1 MGVKFGFTA
10 RLLIGNSCEHLIH
23 GSYHPAGVQ
32 AEGHPRTAAR
42 PVPSG
47 ASWTDLAR
55 LVHWSI
61 YEVWVSSTGV
71 YGHLP
76 SSLSHW
82 GLSAVLMELI
92 LARLSVVDV
101 IMFFR
106 KDRAQREGRR
116 CAHPLIK
123 TAPECM
129 ESPAKEKG

>member
-1 MGVKFGFTA
+1 MNTLFTA
-10 RLLIGNSCEHLIH
+10 VTTQLGSRLKAIQNCRQTC
-23 GSYHPAGVQ
+23 AQ
-32 AEGHPRTAAR
+32 R
-42 PVPSG
+42 G
-47 ASWTDLAR
+47 ALDRSRKTGL
-55 LVHWSI
+55 

-123 TAPECM
+123 TP
-129 ESPAKEKG
+129 PVR

>member
-1 MGVKFGFTA
+1 M
-10 RLLIGNSCEHLIH
+10 
-23 GSYHPAGVQ
+23 
-32 AEGHPRTAAR
+32 
-42 PVPSG
+42 PSG
-47 ASWTDLAR
+47 GRWTDLAR

-101 IMFFR
+101 IMFFGRIELRR
-106 KDRAQREGRR
+106 KEGDARIR
-116 CAHPLIK
+116 
-123 TAPECM
+123 
-129 ESPAKEKG
+129 